1 MLVTMYLE
9 SSLVAGR
16 NILPPKGSKQL
27 VNFGSALLCEIAA
40 FRSRTLVAELL
51 ERAKFLILDTLSACY
66 QITCLIEVYEN

>member
-9 SSLVAGR
+9 SSSVASR

-27 VNFGSALLCEIAA
+27 VNFGSALFYEIAA

-51 ERAKFLILDTLSACY
+51 ERGEVPNFRHFKCLLSNY
-66 QITCLIEVYEN
+66 MLN